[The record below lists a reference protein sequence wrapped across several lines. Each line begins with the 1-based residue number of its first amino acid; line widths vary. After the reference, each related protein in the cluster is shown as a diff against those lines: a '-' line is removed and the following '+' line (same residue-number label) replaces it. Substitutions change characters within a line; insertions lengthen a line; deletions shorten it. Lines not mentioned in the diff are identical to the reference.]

1 MCGHLDRSALY
12 RVLHRRRIVSLL
24 QILCLTVAIYVS
36 SNSCD
41 VSCKVR
47 TWRRT
52 INPWTST
59 TRKLLNNHR
68 EREDIAENGGTVT
81 TKAVTGNLRRVRC
94 FGSIYARVISPFTII
109 RVRYLGCA
117 FWTWYEDQIPRHLR
131 GISHNVPLPAGVR
144 PKELRKNPKTIT
156 VLQTWWDDQLA
167 EGLDLS
173 FFGEAQSSHND
184 IEAGGD
190 GMVDAGRNERQ

>member
-109 RVRYLGCA
+109 RVRYLDVHFGLGMK
-117 FWTWYEDQIPRHLR
+117 TRSQ
-131 GISHNVPLPAGVR
+131 GIFGVLVTTS
-144 PKELRKNPKTIT
+144 PYLLE
-156 VLQTWWDDQLA
+156 
-167 EGLDLS
+167 
-173 FFGEAQSSHND
+173 
-184 IEAGGD
+184 
-190 GMVDAGRNERQ
+190 